1 MQGYWSDLKAP
12 QFRDLPKDTI
22 AILPLGATEQ
32 HGPHLPLS
40 VDSDLVDAVLTR
52 SLPFWGKGTNA
63 LILPTLRIT
72 KSNEHAN
79 HPGTLTLSVKTLLAM
94 LEDIGD
100 CLARAGITRLA
111 MLNGHGGNTAPLEIA
126 CREMRVKHGM
136 ITAHGSWFGFAD
148 WDGLIAPE
156 DLGHDQHGGDSETS
170 PMRAARP
177 DLVDMKAAGDFR
189 SKSRTW
195 QAEQQWIGLN
205 GQAMRPGWI
214 IDDLQASGACGDAS
228 AATAQKGEAML
239 NTAARNF
246 AAFLRDFAQFDP
258 GA

>member
-12 QFRDLPKDTI
+12 QFRDLPADTI
-22 AILPLGATEQ
+22 AVLPLGATEQ

-40 VDSDLVDAVLTR
+40 VDSDLVDAVLSR
-52 SLPFWGKGTNA
+52 SLPLWDIGTNA

-72 KSNEHAN
+72 KSNEHSS
-79 HPGTLTLSVKTLLAM
+79 HPGTLALSATTLLAM

-100 CLARAGITRLA
+100 SVARAGITRLA
-111 MLNGHGGNTAPLEIA
+111 MLNGHGGNTAVLEIA
-126 CREMRVKHGM
+126 SREMRVKHGM
-136 ITAHGSWFGFAD
+136 ITAHGTWFGFAD
-148 WDGLIAPE
+148 WDGVMAPD

-170 PMRAARP
+170 PMLAARA
-177 DLVDMKAAGDFR
+177 DLVDMQATRDFR
-189 SKSRTW
+189 SKSRKW
-195 QAEQQWIGLN
+195 QAEQRWIGLN

-228 AATAQKGEAML
+228 AATVEKGEAML
-239 NTAARNF
+239 NSAARNF
-246 AAFLRDFAQFDP
+246 ATFLRDFAHFDP